1 MIAAARAQLVGAHL
15 ERWGLPT
22 VDRAVTPLLDTRGR
36 SGGAHVRVMA
46 FSAVRRTALGR
57 RLLLGAAAVTAGSIA
72 ITAIVAAIATHL
84 ISL

>member
-22 VDRAVTPLLDTRGR
+22 VDRAVTPLLDTGGR
-36 SGGAHVRVMA
+36 SGGAHVRVLA
-46 FSAVRRTALGR
+46 FTAVRRTELGR

-72 ITAIVAAIATHL
+72 IIAVAAALAAHL
-84 ISL
+84 IAI